1 MPLDLSLAWLIAGFI
16 LIIVE
21 LATGTFYLVVLG
33 IAAFAG
39 AGVAYAGGAFVWQAL
54 AAALV
59 AVAGV
64 VWVHLVRKSISPKR
78 MQGLDFGQ
86 PAAFESWVNK
96 STAQARVRYRDAL
109 WDAQVAGDAS
119 GEPGEILYITSVD
132 GSTLKVSKTRSA

>member
-1 MPLDLSLAWLIAGFI
+1 MSLDLSLAWLIAGFI

-21 LATGTFYLVVLG
+21 LVTGTFYLVVLG

-54 AAALV
+54 AAGLV

-78 MQGLDFGQ
+78 MQG
-86 PAAFESWVNK
+86 PPS
-96 STAQARVRYRDAL
+96 SR
-109 WDAQVAGDAS
+109 
-119 GEPGEILYITSVD
+119 
-132 GSTLKVSKTRSA
+132 GSTRARHRPA